1 MPASEPMVTCCRQA
15 AQSSRKNKC
24 YSGSPKSRVQ
34 LRDLMASHL
43 NLKFKSKASM
53 SSLEGKLFTGS
64 HAIISLEDYK
74 SFSFKK
80 LNTFSVRH
88 EMISV
93 LSNPY
98 LKYKTV

>member
-1 MPASEPMVTCCRQA
+1 
-15 AQSSRKNKC
+15 
-24 YSGSPKSRVQ
+24 
-34 LRDLMASHL
+34 MASHL

-53 SSLEGKLFTGS
+53 SSLEGKTIHRVS
-64 HAIISLEDYK
+64 YVIISLEDYK
-74 SFSFKK
+74 SFSFQEVEYF
-80 LNTFSVRH
+80 FSVRH